1 MQEIW
6 YVFKDDK
13 LLLCRSSEPRLLTS
27 CDVGALS
34 GLLIN
39 KGTVVIGDRDKG
51 KVINEFWGEMAHNAA
66 VPGNM
71 ITMGL
76 REVGSAFG
84 EEVFYKAARAFQL
97 MKWYGH
103 HLFCMSCGGR
113 LKPSPFDN
121 GKICPSCGAIFY
133 PPVTPAIIV
142 AVEREGKILLAR
154 NANFPPGRYSVI
166 AGFVEPGES
175 FEDAVR
181 REVKEEVSVEVKNI
195 RYFGSQPWPFPHT
208 IMVGFTAQW
217 ASGEIKPDGREI
229 LDARWFAPDELP
241 DIPSGISISRKL
253 IDHFRQY
260 SI

>member
-27 CDVGALS
+27 YDVETLS
-34 GLLIN
+34 GLLIK
-39 KGTVVIGDRDKG
+39 KGTVVIGDRDKS

-76 REVGSAFG
+76 REVGSVLG

-97 MKWYGH
+97 MKWYGR
-103 HLFCMSCGGR
+103 HLFCMACGGR
-113 LKPSPFDN
+113 LEPSQFDN

-175 FEDAVR
+175 FEEAVR

-208 IMVGFTAQW
+208 IMIGFTAQW
-217 ASGEIKPDGREI
+217 ASGEIKPDGKEI

-253 IDHFRQY
+253 IDHFRRFG
-260 SI
+260 I

>member
-76 REVGSAFG
+76 REVGSTFG

-154 NANFPPGRYSVI
+154 NANFPPADI
-166 AGFVEPGES
+166 A
-175 FEDAVR
+175 
-181 REVKEEVSVEVKNI
+181 
-195 RYFGSQPWPFPHT
+195 
-208 IMVGFTAQW
+208 
-217 ASGEIKPDGREI
+217 
-229 LDARWFAPDELP
+229 
-241 DIPSGISISRKL
+241 
-253 IDHFRQY
+253 
-260 SI
+260 

>member
-1 MQEIW
+1 MQ
-6 YVFKDDK
+6 K
-13 LLLCRSSEPRLLTS
+13 R
-27 CDVGALS
+27 
-34 GLLIN
+34 
-39 KGTVVIGDRDKG
+39 
-51 KVINEFWGEMAHNAA
+51 
-66 VPGNM
+66 
-71 ITMGL
+71 
-76 REVGSAFG
+76 
-84 EEVFYKAARAFQL
+84 QL
-97 MKWYGH
+97 
-103 HLFCMSCGGR
+103 
-113 LKPSPFDN
+113 
-121 GKICPSCGAIFY
+121 
-133 PPVTPAIIV
+133 
-142 AVEREGKILLAR
+142 
-154 NANFPPGRYSVI
+154 PGRYSVI

-260 SI
+260 NI

>member
-6 YVFKDDK
+6 YIFKGNE
-13 LLLCRSSEPRLLTS
+13 LLLCHASQMRLPTA
-27 CDVGALS
+27 CDLEALS
-34 GLLIN
+34 DKLTK
-39 KGTVVIGDRDKG
+39 KGVVSIGDRDKNDDP
-51 KVINEFWGEMAHNAA
+51 KEFWGEISVDA
-66 VPGNM
+66 VLPEGI

-76 REVGSAFG
+76 REVGSVLG
-84 EEVFYKAARAFQL
+84 EGVFYKAARAFQL

-103 HLFCMSCGGR
+103 HLFCMACGGR
-113 LKPSPFDN
+113 LEPSQFDN

-154 NANFPPGRYSVI
+154 NANFPPDRYSVI

-217 ASGEIKPDGREI
+217 ASGEIKPDGKEI

-253 IDHFRQY
+253 IDHFRRFG
-260 SI
+260 I

>member
-1 MQEIW
+1 
-6 YVFKDDK
+6 
-13 LLLCRSSEPRLLTS
+13 
-27 CDVGALS
+27 
-34 GLLIN
+34 
-39 KGTVVIGDRDKG
+39 
-51 KVINEFWGEMAHNAA
+51 MA
-66 VPGNM
+66 
-71 ITMGL
+71 
-76 REVGSAFG
+76 
-84 EEVFYKAARAFQL
+84 
-97 MKWYGH
+97 
-103 HLFCMSCGGR
+103 CGGR
-113 LKPSPFDN
+113 LEPSQFDN

-154 NANFPPGRYSVI
+154 NANFPPDRYSVI

-217 ASGEIKPDGREI
+217 ASGEIKPDGKEI

-253 IDHFRQY
+253 IDHFRRFG
-260 SI
+260 I